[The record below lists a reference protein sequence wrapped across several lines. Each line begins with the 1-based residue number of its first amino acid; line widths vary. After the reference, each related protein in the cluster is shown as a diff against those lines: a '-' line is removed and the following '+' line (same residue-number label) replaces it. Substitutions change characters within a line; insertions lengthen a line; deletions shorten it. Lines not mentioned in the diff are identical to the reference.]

1 MCQAIK
7 ILKSNGIKDEEM
19 QTILS
24 KKHKLKNSYLA
35 SVTKLLRGM
44 NLHSNILKISDGW
57 YGVRWMD
64 EKGNLDLKI
73 DFLREHDICLLE
85 RDGRT
90 QRELSRSEMDT
101 LLPGMI
107 DEDRLEQ
114 FKKDIKSKGIKM
126 LDTEEF
132 KAVLGC
138 RIYSIP
144 VEEGVEQVVGG
155 IDLHNPKVSAHAGL
169 RWVQRKLKVPVLQS
183 EEYKKNHRVEI
194 ESAILEAWNKA
205 EKVWTGEDGIEY
217 WIDDD
222 NFAFIVG
229 NGTVITLY
237 QEDFGFALHINRSII
252 DMQLEEVR
260 KSFES
265 YKEAEKEFDEC
276 SVRTEEEIS
285 VVESEIKVIQA
296 HLELLTS
303 RKSMLLSTK
312 DQMTKAL
319 SLGRERY
326 SSELNR
332 LFRVGE

>member
-1 MCQAIK
+1 
-7 ILKSNGIKDEEM
+7 
-19 QTILS
+19 
-24 KKHKLKNSYLA
+24 
-35 SVTKLLRGM
+35 
-44 NLHSNILKISDGW
+44 
-57 YGVRWMD
+57 
-64 EKGNLDLKI
+64 
-73 DFLREHDICLLE
+73 
-85 RDGRT
+85 
-90 QRELSRSEMDT
+90 
-101 LLPGMI
+101 
-107 DEDRLEQ
+107 
-114 FKKDIKSKGIKM
+114 
-126 LDTEEF
+126 
-132 KAVLGC
+132 
-138 RIYSIP
+138 
-144 VEEGVEQVVGG
+144 
-155 IDLHNPKVSAHAGL
+155 
-169 RWVQRKLKVPVLQS
+169 VPVLQS

>member
-1 MCQAIK
+1 
-7 ILKSNGIKDEEM
+7 
-19 QTILS
+19 
-24 KKHKLKNSYLA
+24 
-35 SVTKLLRGM
+35 
-44 NLHSNILKISDGW
+44 
-57 YGVRWMD
+57 
-64 EKGNLDLKI
+64 
-73 DFLREHDICLLE
+73 
-85 RDGRT
+85 
-90 QRELSRSEMDT
+90 
-101 LLPGMI
+101 MI

-265 YKEAEKEFDEC
+265 YHHAQVSKYHAPL
-276 SVRTEEEIS
+276 
-285 VVESEIKVIQA
+285 ES
-296 HLELLTS
+296 
-303 RKSMLLSTK
+303 LSSNQGYPSHPSNVLHT
-312 DQMTKAL
+312 
-319 SLGRERY
+319 
-326 SSELNR
+326 NHH
-332 LFRVGE
+332 